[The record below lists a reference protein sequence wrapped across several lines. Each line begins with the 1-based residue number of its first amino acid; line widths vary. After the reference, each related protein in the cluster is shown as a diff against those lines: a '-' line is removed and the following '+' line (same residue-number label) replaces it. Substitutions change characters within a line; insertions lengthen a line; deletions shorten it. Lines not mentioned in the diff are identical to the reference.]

1 MISLKRLTPFILA
14 LSITISATAQKLQT
28 LIPKDAA
35 FAGMIN
41 IEQVKTKADFEE
53 LIKLPIVKKMDK
65 EIASEL
71 SKEIVK
77 SGTGNYLDL
86 RKYGI
91 NIESQAWFY
100 FSVSD
105 KMYSGALLLS
115 ISDKNKFTEFVK
127 LLTKDLQGENIKSSA
142 NYMQAFSHDLHIVW
156 NNNVAALFSA
166 TVSVAYKKEIE
177 ANLNK
182 QFGQEEVIEEA
193 TEEVVEEIVEEAT
206 EEVVEE
212 VPVDDYPN
220 NNNTY
225 VDIYELKYAAID
237 SVKNAWFKQNTA
249 GMLQNKGTNSF
260 AGNSEFN
267 TYLKSKPDAAF
278 VLDYSSLKSITNS
291 SLSSLS
297 RWYGDALPFDFVNS
311 FTDGMR
317 MYAKIDFK
325 QDVVELNYDMK
336 YSDKVSEIFNKVKKK
351 KISKNFLKY
360 MSKDLMGY
368 YAVGIDVEGYSEGVK
383 SLLKKN
389 LPEIPVYGETAVSTI
404 DILDIIIDEK
414 AIYDL
419 FTGDIILAI
428 NGFKDMEVIHK
439 TYDYDDEF
447 NRIEIID
454 TSMQKMPEVLYMMGI
469 GNQKDVNKIVRVL
482 VNTKVVKQEGN
493 IYIVDTK
500 EVKLPVYFSISDGIL
515 FVSNNKDYVKKPTIY
530 TTQNQL
536 GREHAKL
543 FKKNTFV
550 AYGDISGIA
559 DYFSKEGPKS
569 EENMLIETG
578 KKFQDL
584 KMYGKQKGKY
594 MYSGYILQ
602 LSKTEDNSIAD
613 ILKFMDFIFAH

>member
-1 MISLKRLTPFILA
+1 MILLKQLTPFILA

-35 FAGMIN
+35 FAGMID
-41 IEQVKTKADFEE
+41 IRQIKTKADFEE
-53 LIKLPIVKKMDK
+53 LIKLSIVKKMDK
-65 EIASEL
+65 DIAGKL

-77 SGTGNYLDL
+77 SGTENHLDL

-91 NIESQAWFY
+91 NIENQAWLY

-105 KMYSGALLLS
+105 KIYSGALLLP

-142 NYMQAFSHDLHIVW
+142 NYMQAFNHDLHIVW

-166 TVSVAYKKEIE
+166 TVSEAQKKKIE
-177 ANLNK
+177 TNLNK
-182 QFGQEEVIEEA
+182 QHGQEEV
-193 TEEVVEEIVEEAT
+193 TEEVVEEAVEES
-206 EEVVEE
+206 
-212 VPVDDYPN
+212 PIDDYPN
-220 NNNTY
+220 NSY
-225 VDIYELKYAAID
+225 IDIYELKYAAID
-237 SVKNAWFKQNTA
+237 SIKNVWFKQNTA
-249 GMLQNKGTNSF
+249 GILQSKGTNSF

-267 TYLKSKPDAAF
+267 AYLKSKPDAAF
-278 VLDYSSLKSITNS
+278 VLDYGSLKGITNS

-297 RWYGDALPFDFVNS
+297 KWYGDALPFDFVNS

-389 LPEIPVYGETAVSTI
+389 LPEIPVYGETAISTI

-419 FTGDIILAI
+419 FTGDIVLAI
-428 NGFKDMEVIHK
+428 NGFKNMEVIHK

-454 TSMQKMPEVLYMMGI
+454 TSMQEMPEVLYMMGI
-469 GNQKDVNKIVRVL
+469 GNQKDVNKIIRVL

-559 DYFSKEGPKS
+559 DYFSKEGLKS
-569 EENMLIETG
+569 KKDILIETS

-584 KMYGKQKGKY
+584 KISGKQKGKY
-594 MYSGYILQ
+594 MYSDYVLQ
-602 LSKTEDNSIAD
+602 LSETENNSIAD

>member
-1 MISLKRLTPFILA
+1 MILLKRLTPFILA

-35 FAGMIN
+35 FAGMID
-41 IEQVKTKADFEE
+41 IRQIKTKADFEE
-53 LIKLPIVKKMDK
+53 LIKLSIVKKMDK
-65 EIASEL
+65 DIAGKL

-77 SGTGNYLDL
+77 SGTENYLDL

-91 NIESQAWFY
+91 NIENQAWLY

-105 KMYSGALLLS
+105 KIYSGALLLP

-142 NYMQAFSHDLHIVW
+142 NYMQAFNHDLHIVW

-166 TVSVAYKKEIE
+166 TVSEAQKKKIE
-177 ANLNK
+177 TNLNK
-182 QFGQEEVIEEA
+182 QFGQEEVTEEV
-193 TEEVVEEIVEEAT
+193 TEEVVEEAVEES
-206 EEVVEE
+206 
-212 VPVDDYPN
+212 PIDDYPN
-220 NNNTY
+220 NSY
-225 VDIYELKYAAID
+225 IGIYELKYAAID
-237 SVKNAWFKQNTA
+237 SIKNVWFKQNTA
-249 GMLQNKGTNSF
+249 GILQSKGTNSF

-267 TYLKSKPDAAF
+267 AYLKSKPDAAF
-278 VLDYSSLKSITNS
+278 VIDYSSLKSITNS

-297 RWYGDALPFDFVNS
+297 KWYGDALPFDFVNS

-317 MYAKIDFK
+317 MYTKINFK

-419 FTGDIILAI
+419 FTGDIVLAI
-428 NGFKDMEVIHK
+428 NGFKNMEVIHK

-454 TSMQKMPEVLYMMGI
+454 TSMQEMPEVLYMMGI
-469 GNQKDVNKIVRVL
+469 GNQKDVNKIIKVL

-493 IYIVDTK
+493 VYIVDAK

-559 DYFSKEGPKS
+559 DYFSKEGLKS
-569 EENMLIETG
+569 KKDILIETS

-584 KMYGKQKGKY
+584 KISGKQKGKY
-594 MYSGYILQ
+594 MYSDYVLQ
-602 LSKTEDNSIAD
+602 LSETEDNSIAD
-613 ILKFMDFIFAH
+613 ILKFMDFIFAQ